1 MQLYSYVSIRLHS
14 IPLLGFDN
22 CMFEALRCCAGR
34 FAKEGRGSTV
44 LNRLYMLA
52 VARARVHANGN
63 NVIVLINRDTASVL
77 CGRRLGIS
85 A

>member
-1 MQLYSYVSIRLHS
+1 
-14 IPLLGFDN
+14 
-22 CMFEALRCCAGR
+22 MFEALRCCARR
-34 FAKEGRGSTV
+34 FAKEGRGLDGTEPAV
-44 LNRLYMLA
+44 HMLA

-63 NVIVLINRDTASVL
+63 NVIVLINRDTAGVL

>member
-1 MQLYSYVSIRLHS
+1 
-14 IPLLGFDN
+14 
-22 CMFEALRCCAGR
+22 MFEALRCCAGR
-34 FAKEGRGSTV
+34 FAKERRGSTGTEPAGH
-44 LNRLYMLA
+44 MLA
-52 VARARVHANGN
+52 VARARVQANGN